1 MKKCILMK
9 IEEMTEMLSDKINGV
24 VTTNVIERELD
35 GEMISIDILEVYHND
50 FKKVEN
56 LFGYAEKISENLAYV
71 EMTDVAFAISNLT
84 NTKLSEKFDIIE
96 ANFDNNFDTYISF
109 ELC

>member
-9 IEEMTEMLSDKINGV
+9 IEEMTEMLSNEINGV
-24 VTTNVIERELD
+24 VTTNVIEKELD
-35 GEMISIDILEVYHND
+35 GEMISIDILEVCHND